1 MISGITRNFRENVHL
16 LKRMNVLPKAC
27 AHDTLNQLLTN
38 KIIDP
43 SSVQNLDMVPL
54 AEYKQTFEDLQ
65 PAFFYPLISGHG
77 ISAVK
82 HPEVP
87 A

>member
-1 MISGITRNFRENVHL
+1 MYF
-16 LKRMNVLPKAC
+16 LKRV
-27 AHDTLNQLLTN
+27 LTN

-43 SSVQNLDMVPL
+43 SSAQNLDMVPL
-54 AEYKQTFEDLQ
+54 ADYKQTFEDLH